1 MGMVLVDALGVGIA
15 VGVGL
20 LSWGVRRVRRRRRRI
35 LVRRFRAAG
44 MPAPAKPTPPSQ
56 TACHT
61 AAVLLARLALAQA
74 EHRPLR
80 LDQELSGTEA
90 DHLVIDGDA
99 LGTPELVAGALLVIH
114 DLVRQ
119 LAATA
124 DSSLLQVVQQ
134 QLLAAEVD
142 RILAA
147 VSPTDELGP

>member
-1 MGMVLVDALGVGIA
+1 MGMVLVDALGAGIA
-15 VGVGL
+15 V
-20 LSWGVRRVRRRRRRI
+20 
-35 LVRRFRAAG
+35 
-44 MPAPAKPTPPSQ
+44 PAKPTPPSQ

-90 DHLVIDGDA
+90 DHLVIDGDT
-99 LGTPELVAGALLVIH
+99 LGTPELVAGALVIH

-134 QLLAAEVD
+134 QVLAAEVD